1 MNMAI
6 SDSDNALL
14 RAWRRGELDPG
25 QTHAFETRLFLE
37 PDLVEAARLDQA
49 MAEAMPA
56 AVEPARI
63 AAAPATPRPWRAGG
77 PWSLLLAASV
87 GALAVL
93 PFALDRGQSPMAL
106 GNLELISV
114 DVRRSSTSEPLLVA
128 PRAGA
133 QLVALEVPAPG
144 DLVGPYTLSL
154 VTLDAGAAALSVGG
168 LQASDG
174 RLSLAFAR
182 EALAAGD
189 YRIEIMGA
197 GGQRADSTSLR
208 IRYRP
213 GGG

>member
-14 RAWRRGELDPG
+14 RAWRRGELDAA
-25 QTHAFETRLFLE
+25 QADAFETRLFLE

-49 MAEAMPA
+49 LAEGLPA
-56 AVEPARI
+56 V
-63 AAAPATPRPWRAGG
+63 AAPAVSAPAARPRRSAG
-77 PWSLLLAASV
+77 PWSMLLAAGV

-93 PFALDRGQSPMAL
+93 PFALDGGQPPPAV
-106 GNLELISV
+106 GNIEWVSV
-114 DVRRSSTSEPLLVA
+114 DVRRSSSSEPLLVA
-128 PRAGA
+128 PRANA

-154 VTLDAGAAALSVGG
+154 VAMDAGTAALSVDG

-182 EALAAGD
+182 DALAAGD
-189 YRIEIMGA
+189 YRIEVGDAEGRRAA
-197 GGQRADSTSLR
+197 GESLR